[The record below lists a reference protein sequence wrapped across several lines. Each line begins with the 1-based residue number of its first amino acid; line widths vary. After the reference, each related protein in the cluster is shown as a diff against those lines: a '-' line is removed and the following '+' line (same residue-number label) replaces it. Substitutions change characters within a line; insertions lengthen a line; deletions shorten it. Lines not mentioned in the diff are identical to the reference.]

1 LTYRIHAKRRVLLVN
16 GAVKGG
22 NPDSPQAEKQQEKGL
37 TMKKGLTE
45 LVFIVDRSGSMG
57 GLESDTIGGFNATL
71 EAHRKEEGE
80 AYVSTV
86 LFDNE
91 VEVLHDR
98 LPIADVKPITNKEY
112 WVRGCTALLDAVGGA
127 VNHISRV
134 HGYLPEDARPE
145 HTIVV
150 ITTDGMENAS
160 REYTYEQVKKL
171 ITQKENEG
179 WNFLF
184 LGANIDAA
192 AEADRIGISS
202 DYAATYVADGKG
214 TRVMHRAQCAATV
227 AMRAGASMPAG
238 SWKREV
244 EEDTASRGGRNA
256 KRGFFSRR

>member
-1 LTYRIHAKRRVLLVN
+1 
-16 GAVKGG
+16 
-22 NPDSPQAEKQQEKGL
+22 
-37 TMKKGLTE
+37 MKKGLTE
-45 LVFIVDRSGSMG
+45 LVFVVDRSGSMG

-71 EAHRKEEGE
+71 DAHRKEAGE
-80 AYVSTV
+80 ALVSTV

-98 LPIADVKPITNKEY
+98 IPIAEVAPITEKEY

-127 VNHISRV
+127 VNHIGRV
-134 HGYLPEDARPE
+134 HGYLPEECRPE

-160 REYTYEQVKKL
+160 REYGYEQVKAL
-171 ITQKENEG
+171 ITSKEKEG

-192 AEADRIGISS
+192 AEAGRFGISP
-202 DYAATYVADGKG
+202 DFAATYVADGEG
-214 TRVMHRAQCAATV
+214 TRVMHRAQREATV

-238 SWKREV
+238 SWKRDIEA
-244 EEDTASRGGRNA
+244 DKANRFGGDGGQKK
-256 KRGFFSRR
+256 KRGLFGRR

>member
-1 LTYRIHAKRRVLLVN
+1 
-16 GAVKGG
+16 
-22 NPDSPQAEKQQEKGL
+22 
-37 TMKKGLTE
+37 MKKGLTE
-45 LVFIVDRSGSMG
+45 LVFVVDRSGSMG

-71 EAHRKEEGE
+71 DAHRKEEGE

-91 VEVLHDR
+91 IEVLHDR
-98 LPIADVKPITNKEY
+98 LPIAEVKPITSKEY

-127 VNHISRV
+127 VSHISQV
-134 HGYLPEDARPE
+134 HSYLPEDARPE

-160 REYTYEQVKKL
+160 REYTYQQVKKL
-171 ITQKENEG
+171 ISQKEGEG

-192 AEADRIGISS
+192 AEASRMGISP
-202 DYAATYVADGKG
+202 DFAATYVADAEG
-214 TRVMHRAQCAATV
+214 TRVMHQAQCKATV
-227 AMRAGASMPAG
+227 AMRAGMPMPTG

-244 EEDTASRGGRNA
+244 EKDTATRGGRKT
-256 KRGFFSRR
+256 KRGLFGRR